1 MPELPEVETV
11 CRGLRRHII
20 GRTITK
26 VVVRSD
32 SVIHDKNLTVEK
44 FIAGVEGRTILDIK
58 RRGKY
63 ILFKLNKGWLV
74 CHLRMTGKLLVYSA
88 EVQPTKHDHVIFY
101 LDNHMAVFYEDVRR
115 FGGFNLCDDTATV
128 MEQLAKLGPEPLEEN
143 FNANYFFESTR
154 RRKRPIKT
162 HLLDQSVVAG
172 VGNIYADEIL
182 FAAGVRPRKSAMR
195 LTRVEAQK
203 MVDATKRILTEAI
216 AAGGSTI
223 RDYVDSNHQEGAF
236 QLSHQAYGRAGEP
249 CKRCGTALK
258 SVTVGGRSSV
268 YCPICQKS

>member
-11 CRGLRRHII
+11 CHGLRRHII

>member
-162 HLLDQSVVAG
+162 HLLDQSIVAG
-172 VGNIYADEIL
+172 IGNIYADEIL

>member
-162 HLLDQSVVAG
+162 HLLDQSIVAG
-172 VGNIYADEIL
+172 IGNIYADEIL

-236 QLSHQAYGRAGEP
+236 QLSHQVYGRAGEP